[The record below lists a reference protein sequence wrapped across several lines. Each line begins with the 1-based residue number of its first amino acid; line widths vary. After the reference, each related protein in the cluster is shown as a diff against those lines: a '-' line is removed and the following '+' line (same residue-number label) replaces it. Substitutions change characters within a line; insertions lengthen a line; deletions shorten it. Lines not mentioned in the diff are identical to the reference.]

1 LWEDLLGALEV
12 SVIDDQDKTVVIGTP
27 QPGTLELWKEMS
39 KKIWDFPIPLFLRRC
54 DMRKMMP
61 ILIVLMLACPAWSKT
76 LWVYTRS
83 DGVEVTTDHLSNIP
97 PEYRDKAKSI
107 NVPDQ
112 GKAERER
119 RRAVA
124 KKFQEMFLDEGLNFY
139 VSLSGPD
146 DTILMLKWVL
156 IGRPFV
162 HKFMKSDVVNTL
174 RECGFKQVVFYNDL
188 DWDSGL
194 HFRMTYDL
202 N

>member
-1 LWEDLLGALEV
+1 
-12 SVIDDQDKTVVIGTP
+12 
-27 QPGTLELWKEMS
+27 
-39 KKIWDFPIPLFLRRC
+39 
-54 DMRKMMP
+54 MRKIMP

-146 DTILMLKWVL
+146 DTILTLEWALM
-156 IGRPFV
+156 GRPFV
-162 HKFMKSDVVNTL
+162 YKFMKSDAVNTL
-174 RECGFKQVVFYNDL
+174 RECGFKQVVFDNGLYE
-188 DWDSGL
+188 DWRL
-194 HFRMTYDL
+194 RFKVAYDL